1 MAGLFGDFDFTLL
14 DDPEFGED
22 AVREELVV
30 PLLAALGYTA
40 SPPDRI
46 IRSRRLEHPFVL
58 FGTVRKG
65 ITIIPDYLLERDGAY
80 AWVLDAKG
88 PGENID
94 TGKNVEQAYSYAMHR
109 DIRVPFYGLCNGRK
123 LVVFHVTH
131 AAPVIDVPL
140 QEIDGIWPMV
150 LDILGCRSAWAGG
163 LPPGFNPDMG
173 LALGKAGLVED
184 AEGKKYYHVFTSVP
198 VRYVGKVEDALYSVT
213 GLYVQEESA
222 HMLTF
227 DFGPDVYP
235 AFLAELED
243 DERERVRTALSRQ
256 PYKFVFAPGEEP
268 VMTIVGDL
276 GDKTYTNGNES
287 YRPFIAEEFAR
298 EPHPAGDDES
308 SAGQHG

>member
-46 IRSRRLEHPFVL
+46 IRSRKLEHPFVL

-109 DIRVPFYGLCNGRK
+109 HSGTFLRPVQRTQACGFSR
-123 LVVFHVTH
+123 H
-131 AAPVIDVPL
+131 A
-140 QEIDGIWPMV
+140 
-150 LDILGCRSAWAGG
+150 R
-163 LPPGFNPDMG
+163 
-173 LALGKAGLVED
+173 
-184 AEGKKYYHVFTSVP
+184 
-198 VRYVGKVEDALYSVT
+198 R
-213 GLYVQEESA
+213 
-222 HMLTF
+222 
-227 DFGPDVYP
+227 
-235 AFLAELED
+235 
-243 DERERVRTALSRQ
+243 
-256 PYKFVFAPGEEP
+256 
-268 VMTIVGDL
+268 
-276 GDKTYTNGNES
+276 
-287 YRPFIAEEFAR
+287 
-298 EPHPAGDDES
+298 AGDRCAF
-308 SAGQHG
+308 AGD

>member
-1 MAGLFGDFDFTLL
+1 MVRGRKIALRERPQNPMAGLFGDFDFTLL

-46 IRSRRLEHPFVL
+46 IRSRKLEHPFVL

-65 ITIIPDYLLERDGAY
+65 ITIIPDYLLERDGASR
-80 AWVLDAKG
+80 G
-88 PGENID
+88 FSTP
-94 TGKNVEQAYSYAMHR
+94 
-109 DIRVPFYGLCNGRK
+109 RVPERTSTPERMSSGPTTPTRCTATFGCLFTAVNGCK
-123 LVVFHVTH
+123 LVVFHVTL

-163 LPPGFNPDMG
+163 LPLGFNPDMG
-173 LALGKAGLVED
+173 LALGNAGLVED

-198 VRYVGKVEDALYSVT
+198 VRYVGRVEDGLYSIT
-213 GLYVQEESA
+213 GLYVQEELA

-256 PYKFVFAPGEEP
+256 PYKFVFAPGKNP
-268 VMTIVGDL
+268 
-276 GDKTYTNGNES
+276 
-287 YRPFIAEEFAR
+287 
-298 EPHPAGDDES
+298 
-308 SAGQHG
+308 